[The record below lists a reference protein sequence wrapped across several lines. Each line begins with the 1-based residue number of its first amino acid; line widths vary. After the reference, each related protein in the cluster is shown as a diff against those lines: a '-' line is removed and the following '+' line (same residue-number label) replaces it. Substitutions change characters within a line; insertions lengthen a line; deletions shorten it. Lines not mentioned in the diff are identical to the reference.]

1 MILEKNAMLSLGQL
15 WGGAR
20 PGNFEALKE

>member
-20 PGNFEALKE
+20 PCDFEALKE